1 MKSFDTI
8 QVRFNFKDRE
18 SLEVREE
25 VKHLNGRCFHVEVGC
40 LFSEDDPEYPGE
52 FMLHLL
58 DDSLPI
64 SWIPSGDV
72 EVLQ

>member
-8 QVRFNFKDRE
+8 QVRFNFKNRE
-18 SLEVREE
+18 TLEIRED
-25 VKHLNGRCFHVEVGC
+25 VQHLNGQCFYVEVGS

-52 FMLHLL
+52 FMLLLL
-58 DDSLPI
+58 DESLPI